1 MAATAL
7 PTRRLP
13 VLPAPRQRLRLVPP
27 AAATLAEVIDTAWA
41 GLNADAPVACPVCDG
56 RMEPRL
62 SAGAGVVGGR
72 CRDCGSE
79 LS

>member
-72 CRDCGSE
+72 CRVCGSE